1 MLLWKAPSPFL
12 RAQLCRCWHW
22 GNLISRPTPL
32 KLAPCVPALECE
44 SHHQPSSGSCLSL
57 QPGSGGLVCSPSPG
71 DNDNS
76 GATVMSAEFSHPCND
91 SNCFHYVFMIFFW
104 SFSHNKSWNISRL
117 TPFLWFPDHVS
128 LGQAQLRS
136 CHP

>member
-1 MLLWKAPSPFL
+1 MLLWKALSPFL
-12 RAQLCRCWHW
+12 RAQLCRCWHQ

-76 GATVMSAEFSHPCND
+76 GATVMSALNLAILVMTAI
-91 SNCFHYVFMIFFW
+91 VFMIFFW
-104 SFSHNKSWNISRL
+104 SFTHNKSWNVSRPTL
-117 TPFLWFPDHVS
+117 FSWFPDHVS
-128 LGQAQLRS
+128 LGQAQLMS